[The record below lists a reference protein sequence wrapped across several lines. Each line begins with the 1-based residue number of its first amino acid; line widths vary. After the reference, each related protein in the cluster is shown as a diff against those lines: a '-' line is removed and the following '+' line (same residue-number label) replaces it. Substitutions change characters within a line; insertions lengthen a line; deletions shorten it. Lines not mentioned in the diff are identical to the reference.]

1 MKRLWKIT
9 AMEWRLINRE
19 FITLFFAL
27 IFPVLMLLL
36 FGTIYGN
43 QPSEFMGGFGTVDVS
58 TPGYI
63 NMIIAVTGL
72 MSFPLTLAQYR
83 ERKILKRFMVTP
95 VKPVEILLSQF
106 FVNILMTVLG
116 LVVLVV
122 LGKAVFDLHFFG
134 NLFEAIVAFIII
146 LLGIFSIGLL
156 IGGLSKNMKVCTAIA
171 YIIYFPMLFLSG
183 ATIPIEIM
191 PQSIINISKAL
202 PMTYGVNLLKG
213 IWLGGHLADHVM
225 EIIVLLSITVIL
237 GGFAVK
243 LFRWE

>member
-72 MSFPLTLAQYR
+72 MSFPLTLAQYLSL
-83 ERKILKRFMVTP
+83 IHISMVPMFKCGFT
-95 VKPVEILLSQF
+95 LSNFAFAMLVSLPYPNRRLQP
-106 FVNILMTVLG
+106 IMTL
-116 LVVLVV
+116 
-122 LGKAVFDLHFFG
+122 D
-134 NLFEAIVAFIII
+134 
-146 LLGIFSIGLL
+146 
-156 IGGLSKNMKVCTAIA
+156 
-171 YIIYFPMLFLSG
+171 
-183 ATIPIEIM
+183 
-191 PQSIINISKAL
+191 
-202 PMTYGVNLLKG
+202 
-213 IWLGGHLADHVM
+213 
-225 EIIVLLSITVIL
+225 
-237 GGFAVK
+237 
-243 LFRWE
+243 